1 MKTKAFLLAAT
12 TAGAAFA
19 LPTAAQAQ
27 DVLPGEGFIGVQA
40 GVHDL
45 DLGEIEDD
53 FGVDLEST
61 GTIVGAFAGYDLP
74 LGPGAFVGAE
84 VNYNFGFGAIDSEY
98 GIAGR
103 LGAKLPGGAK
113 IYARGGYQ
121 QVEFDF
127 SEITGV
133 DDESLFDGIDDS
145 DGDYLLGLGADFG
158 LGNTLLRVNLDTVS
172 FDTVRATAGV
182 GLKF

>member
-1 MKTKAFLLAAT
+1 MKSKAFLLAAI

-19 LPTAAQAQ
+19 VPTAVQAQ

-45 DLGEIEDD
+45 DFGGIEDD
-53 FGVDLEST
+53 FDIDPEST

-103 LGAKLPGGAK
+103 LGARLPGGAK

-121 QVEFDF
+121 EVEFDY
-127 SEITGV
+127 SEVTGV
-133 DDESLFDGIDDS
+133 DNETIFADLDDS

>member
-1 MKTKAFLLAAT
+1 MKTKAFLLAAA

-40 GVHDL
+40 GVHNL
-45 DLGEIEDD
+45 DLGDIEDD
-53 FGVDLEST
+53 FDIELDSS

-74 LGPGAFVGAE
+74 LGPSAFVGAE

-103 LGAKLPGGAK
+103 IGTRLPGGAK
-113 IYARGGYQ
+113 LYARGGYQ
-121 QVEFDF
+121 QVDFDYG
-127 SEITGV
+127 EIFDI
-133 DDESLFDGIDDS
+133 DDDDLFDGLDDS
-145 DGDYLLGLGADFG
+145 EGDYIVGLGADFD

>member
-1 MKTKAFLLAAT
+1 MNKKLLSLAI
-12 TAGAAFA
+12 AGGAFA
-19 LPTAAQAQ
+19 LPAAAQAQ
-27 DVLPGEGFIGVQA
+27 DVLPGEGFIGLQA
-40 GVHDL
+40 GIHDL

-53 FGVDLEST
+53 FDIDLESS
-61 GTIVGAFAGYDLP
+61 GTIVGVFAGYDLP

-84 VNYNFGFGAIDSEY
+84 VNYNTGWGAIDSEY

-103 LGAKLPGGAK
+103 IGARLPGGAK
-113 IYARGGYQ
+113 LYARGGYQ
-121 QVEFDF
+121 QVDFDL
-127 SEITGV
+127 SEIFDI
-133 DDESLFDGIDDS
+133 DDESVFDGLDDD
-145 DGDYLLGLGADFG
+145 DGDYIVGLGADFG

>member
-1 MKTKAFLLAAT
+1 MRAIMKTKFLIPAA
-12 TAGAAFA
+12 AAAAFA

-45 DLGEIEDD
+45 GLGDIEDD
-53 FGVDLEST
+53 FAIDLDSS
-61 GTIVGAFAGYDLP
+61 GTILGVFAGYDLP

-84 VNYNFGFGAIDSEY
+84 VNYNTGFGAIDSEY

-103 LGAKLPGGAK
+103 IGTRLPGGAK
-113 IYARGGYQ
+113 LYARGGYQ
-121 QVEFDF
+121 QVDFDLE
-127 SEITGV
+127 EIFDQDLSGFDL
-133 DDESLFDGIDDS
+133 DDD
-145 DGDYLLGLGADFG
+145 DGDYILGLGADFP
-158 LGNTLLRVNLDTVS
+158 LGGSLIRVNLDTVS

-182 GLKF
+182 GFKF